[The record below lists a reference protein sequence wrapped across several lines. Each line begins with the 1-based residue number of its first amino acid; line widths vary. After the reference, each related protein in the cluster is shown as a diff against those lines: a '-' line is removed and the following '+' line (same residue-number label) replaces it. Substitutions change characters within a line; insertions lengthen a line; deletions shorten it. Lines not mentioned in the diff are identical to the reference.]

1 MKIIMQIAIVF
12 AICLLGQI
20 VVSVLPFPFPASVMG
35 MIILFLLLLFK
46 VIKAEHVKEKT
57 NFLLQNM
64 AFFFIPSGVAII
76 DNYDL
81 LKGNVLK
88 ILAICIITMVLTF
101 IATAY
106 TVTFVIG
113 WQNKRRKIN
122 E

>member
-20 VVSVLPFPFPASVMG
+20 VVSILPFPFPASVMG

-46 VIKAEHVKEKT
+46 VIKAEHVREKT

-76 DNYDL
+76 ENYDL
-81 LKGNVLK
+81 LKGSVLK

-101 IATAY
+101 LATAY
-106 TVTFVIG
+106 TVNFVIK
-113 WQNKRRKIN
+113 WQNGRRKTN